1 MPESLGCSEKS
12 QSLGNLPAVTINIVN
27 TDPSLP
33 SIDLKVPEGRN
44 NLWGKTKAAFKYI
57 HEHHLDDADWFLKSD
72 DDTFVVVENLRYL
85 LQPYNGSDPIY
96 FGCKFKPYVKQ
107 VRMQVKI

>member
-1 MPESLGCSEKS
+1 M
-12 QSLGNLPAVTINIVN
+12 
-27 TDPSLP
+27 
-33 SIDLKVPEGRN
+33 PEGRN

-107 VRMQVKI
+107 VTSMHDLAVSSLPKMSKIST

>member
-1 MPESLGCSEKS
+1 M
-12 QSLGNLPAVTINIVN
+12 
-27 TDPSLP
+27 P

-72 DDTFVVVENLRYL
+72 DDTFVIVENLRYL
-85 LQPYNGSDPIY
+85 LQPYNGSNPIY

-107 VRMQVKI
+107 VRVHTKICNFHHYS

>member
-1 MPESLGCSEKS
+1 MHSKFNCSF
-12 QSLGNLPAVTINIVN
+12 LP
-27 TDPSLP
+27 DPSLP

-72 DDTFVVVENLRYL
+72 DDTFVIVENLRYL

-107 VRMQVKI
+107 VRTQMKRCNILHNS

>member
-1 MPESLGCSEKS
+1 M
-12 QSLGNLPAVTINIVN
+12 
-27 TDPSLP
+27 P

-107 VRMQVKI
+107 VGIQTKIYSSHYKYRVTIQVDSNLL